1 MKKVLLSILV
11 GLLVVTGFCF
21 SGCKKKNN
29 LDKISANL
37 TNYTLDVVLDVDN
50 KTATAKQEVDYI
62 NSGEV
67 VLKNVCF
74 HLYPQFFKEGAT
86 NYIVPPTKMNSAYPY
101 GLSYAQFNIQRG
113 VVDGQDCA
121 IKYLGDY
128 DSILDVPLNDSL
140 LPNARVKI
148 EIEFSFTLP
157 NCRHRFGY
165 GDNTINIANFY
176 PIACVYDK
184 EGFNVAPYHSNGDPF
199 YSSMANYEVNLKLDK
214 NYVVAGSGNLIS
226 KTEEGNYS
234 NYKYSAK
241 VIRDFALVVSNKFK
255 VISAKAGDVN
265 VEYYYFDDNY
275 ADTSLKAGVD
285 AINTFS
291 KKFGNYPYKNF
302 ALVKADFI
310 QGGMEFPNL
319 VMISADITSLD
330 DYLYVIVHETAHQWW
345 YGVVGNDE
353 YSYPW
358 LDEALVEYC
367 SVLFYDY
374 NKDYNLTHQKMVEI
388 NRENYSLFIT
398 VYEDV
403 LGEIDT
409 SMRAVNEYETEPE
422 YTYCVY
428 VKGVLMYESLYTL
441 IGEKAFIK
449 ALGNYYKAYAYTNV
463 TPECLFKVFEETSG
477 MNLQGFFDSW
487 ISGKV
492 VIK

>member
-1 MKKVLLSILV
+1 MKKVVISILV

-21 SGCKKKNN
+21 SGCKKRNN

-37 TNYTLDVVLDVDN
+37 TNYTLDVVLDADN
-50 KTATAKQEVDYI
+50 KSATVKQKVDYI
-62 NSGEV
+62 NSSDV

-86 NYIVPPTKMNSAYPY
+86 NYIVPSTKMNTAYPY
-101 GLSYAQFNIQRG
+101 GLSYAKFNIQRV

-121 IKYLGDY
+121 IKYLGEC
-128 DSILDVPLNDSL
+128 DSILDVPLNNSL
-140 LPNARVKI
+140 LPNNRVKI
-148 EIEFSFTLP
+148 EIDFNFTLP

-184 EGFNVAPYHSNGDPF
+184 EGFNVAPYHANGDPF
-199 YSSMANYEVNLKLDK
+199 YSNMANYEVLLKLDK
-214 NYVVAGSGNLIS
+214 NYVVASSGNLSS
-226 KTEEGNYS
+226 KTEDGDIA

-241 VIRDFALVVSNKFK
+241 AIRDFALVVSDKFK
-255 VISAKAGDVN
+255 VMTAKAGDVN
-265 VEYYYFDDNY
+265 IEYYYFDDNY
-275 ADTSLKAGVD
+275 ADASLKAGVD

-291 KKFGNYPYKNF
+291 KKFGDYPYKNF
-302 ALVKADFI
+302 AIVKADFI

-319 VMISADITSLD
+319 VMISADITSVD

-353 YSYPW
+353 YAYPW

-367 SVLFYDY
+367 SILFYDY

-409 SMRAVNEYETEPE
+409 SMRAVDKYSTEPE

-441 IGEKAFIK
+441 IGEKDFIK
-449 ALGNYYKAYAYTNV
+449 ALNNYYKTYAYTNV
-463 TPECLFKVFEETSG
+463 TPDCLFKSFEEASG
-477 MNLQGFFDSW
+477 MSLQNFFDSW
-487 ISGKV
+487 VSGKV